1 MFRCLLS
8 FLLIAFLASTA
19 TAGTGYEITSKD
31 GEKTITYRVNFGG
44 GRAFEQHT
52 AFDPATKKFV
62 YLTWPR
68 GEAPPK
74 PVYSIWDPQTGQ
86 LIDLYQFPGTQHPLP
101 VIPSIEA
108 MKVCPITGD
117 KNFQHKAVLAYD

>member
-1 MFRCLLS
+1 MFRTLLP
-8 FLLIAFLASTA
+8 FLFIVFLASTA

-31 GEKTITYRVNFGG
+31 GDKVVSYMVKFGG
-44 GRAFEQHT
+44 GKAFEQHT
-52 AFDPATKKFV
+52 AFDPSSKKFV

-68 GEAPPK
+68 GQAPPK
-74 PVYSIWDPQTGQ
+74 PVYSIWDHQTGQ
-86 LIDLYQFPGTQHPLP
+86 LIDLYQFPGAKHPLP

-117 KNFQHKAVLAYD
+117 KNFKKKAVLAYD